1 MAKIEVSAMTAKLLA
16 GKVALVTGASRGIGR
31 AIAQRLASAGAT
43 VVLSARSVDKATV
56 EGTLQE
62 TEQLISAAG
71 GKALLMPADLLDGAQ
86 RDQLITRVVA
96 ATGGLDILV
105 NNAGYAEYAP
115 TLQMSDDV
123 FEHTLDHYL
132 RAPLALVKAAVPH
145 LRQRGAGWIINLG
158 SVTAEPIQAPF
169 DQFSIYGGVTVY
181 AMVKAAAHRLAQG
194 LAAELSVDNIAVNI
208 LSPSGA
214 IRTPGAARYIPDDY
228 PTEPIEYIAETALAL
243 CSLPPAQR
251 SGLIAYSMQFP
262 VQHKL
267 PVYSLDGRQIL
278 FPA

>member
-1 MAKIEVSAMTAKLLA
+1 VRRDSGRRTPRTSCRAHLVASPRTRAK
-16 GKVALVTGASRGIGR
+16 
-31 AIAQRLASAGAT
+31 
-43 VVLSARSVDKATV
+43 
-56 EGTLQE
+56 
-62 TEQLISAAG
+62 
-71 GKALLMPADLLDGAQ
+71 
-86 RDQLITRVVA
+86 
-96 ATGGLDILV
+96 
-105 NNAGYAEYAP
+105 
-115 TLQMSDDV
+115 
-123 FEHTLDHYL
+123 
-132 RAPLALVKAAVPH
+132 
-145 LRQRGAGWIINLG
+145 RQRGAGWIINLG

-214 IRTPGAARYIPDDY
+214 IRTPGAARYIPADY

-267 PVYSLDGRQIL
+267 PVYSLDGRQIV

>member
-1 MAKIEVSAMTAKLLA
+1 MAGPQLLKD
-16 GKVALVTGASRGIGR
+16 KVALVTGASRGIGR

-43 VVLSARSVDKATV
+43 VVLSARSVDRSSTGDASL

-62 TEQLISAAG
+62 TAQLITAAG
-71 GKALLMPADLLDGAQ
+71 GKALVVAADLLNAEQ
-86 RDQLITRVVA
+86 RAVLVERAVA
-96 ATGGLDILV
+96 VAGGLDILV

-115 TLQMSDDV
+115 TLVMADAV

-132 RAPLALVKAAVPH
+132 RAPLALIKAAVPH
-145 LRQRGAGWIINLG
+145 MRQRGAGWIINLG
-158 SVTAEPIQAPF
+158 SVTAEPIRAPF
-169 DQFSIYGGVTVY
+169 DDFSIYGGVTVY
-181 AMVKAAAHRLAQG
+181 AAVKAAAHRLAQG

-214 IRTPGAARYIPDDY
+214 IRTPGAARYIPTDY

-243 CSLPPAQR
+243 CSVPPAQR
-251 SGLIAYSMQFP
+251 TGTIAYSMQFP
-262 VQHKL
+262 AQQQL
-267 PVYSLDGRQIL
+267 PIYSLDGRAIL